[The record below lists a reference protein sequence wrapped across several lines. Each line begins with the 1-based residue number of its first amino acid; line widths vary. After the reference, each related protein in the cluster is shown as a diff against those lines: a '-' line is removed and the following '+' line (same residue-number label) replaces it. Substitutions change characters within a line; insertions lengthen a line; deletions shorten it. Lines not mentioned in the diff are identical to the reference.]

1 MYDAIIVG
9 ARCAGSP
16 LAMLLGRKGYK
27 VLLVDKASFPSDI
40 ISTHYIHQPGAARL
54 KRWGLLDAVISSNCP
69 PIMRMLFDVGPFALE
84 GSPPSVDGAAEALC
98 PRRMVLDKILLDAAV
113 TAGAEV
119 RERFYVRDVI
129 RDGDRITGIR
139 AETSSGQSIVEQARV
154 VVGADGQRSVIAR
167 ACCAAEYQVRPAASC
182 NYYTYFSDVPCS
194 TAELYNRDRCLI
206 GLFPTNDDLTL
217 VFEAFP
223 NHDFREQRGNL
234 EAHYFRLLT
243 QVPEVL
249 ERVRDGRREARF
261 TGTTDL
267 PGFFRKSSG
276 SGWALAG
283 DAGYHKHPVTAQ
295 GISDAFRDADELA
308 AAVDG
313 GLSGAGP
320 LEQSLADYAR
330 RRDESV
336 MPMYELTCELA
347 TLEPPSL
354 EMQHRFAAMRGDQE
368 AISRF
373 LGTITGSVAIADFFS
388 QQP

>member
-1 MYDAIIVG
+1 VYDAIIVG

-16 LAMLLGRKGYK
+16 LAMLLARKGYK
-27 VLLVDKASFPSDI
+27 VLLTDKASFPSDI

-54 KRWGLLDAVISSNCP
+54 KRWGLLDAVMSSNCP
-69 PIMRMLFDVGPFALE
+69 PIKGLLFDLGPFALE
-84 GSPPSVDGAAEALC
+84 GSAPSVGGVLEALC
-98 PRRMVLDKILLDAAV
+98 PRRTVLDKILLDAAAA
-113 TAGAEV
+113 AGAEV

-129 RDGDRITGIR
+129 RDGDRVAGIR
-139 AETSSGQSIVEQARV
+139 AETATGHSLVEQARV

-167 ACCAAEYQVRPAASC
+167 ACGAAEYQVRPAASC

-194 TAELYNRDRCLI
+194 ACELYNRDRCLI

-217 VFEAFP
+217 LVESFP
-223 NHDFREQRGNL
+223 IHDFHEQRGNL

-243 QVPEVL
+243 QVPEL
-249 ERVRDGRREARF
+249 SERVRGGRREARF
-261 TGTTDL
+261 AGTTDL

-276 SGWALAG
+276 PGWALAG

-308 AAVDG
+308 AAIDA

-320 LEQSLADYAR
+320 LEESLADYAR

-336 MPMYELTCELA
+336 MPMYELTCEMA
-347 TLEPPSL
+347 TLDPPSL

-373 LGTITGSVAIADFFS
+373 LGMLAGSVGVAEFLS
-388 QQP
+388 RHT

>member
-1 MYDAIIVG
+1 VYDAIIVG

-16 LAMLLGRKGYK
+16 LAMLLARKGYR
-27 VLLVDKASFPSDI
+27 VLLADKASFPSDI
-40 ISTHYIHQPGAARL
+40 ISTHYIHQPGVARL
-54 KRWGLLDAVISSNCP
+54 RRWGLLDAVRSSNCP
-69 PIMRMLFDVGPFALE
+69 PIQGLLFDLGPFALE
-84 GSPPSVDGAAEALC
+84 GSPPSVDGVRDALC
-98 PRRMVLDKILLDAAV
+98 PRRTVLDKILLDAAAA
-113 TAGAEV
+113 AGAEV

-129 RDGDRITGIR
+129 REGDRVTGIR
-139 AETSSGQSIVEQARV
+139 AETSTSVSIVEQAGV
-154 VVGADGQRSVIAR
+154 VVGADGQRSLVAR
-167 ACCAAEYQVRPAASC
+167 VCGAAEYQVRPAVSC
-182 NYYTYFSDVPCS
+182 NYYTYFSDVPCLK
-194 TAELYNRDRCLI
+194 AELYNRDRSLI
-206 GLFPTNDDLTL
+206 GVFPTNDDLTL

-223 NHDFREQRGNL
+223 NDDFRARRGDL
-234 EAHYFRLLT
+234 EAHYFGLLT

-249 ERVRDGRREARF
+249 ERVRGGRREARF

-276 SGWALAG
+276 PGWALAG

-308 AAVDG
+308 AAIDA
-313 GLSGAGP
+313 GLSGARP

-347 TLEPPSL
+347 SLEPPSR
-354 EMQHRFAAMRGDQE
+354 EMQQRFAAMRGDQE

-373 LGTITGSVAIADFFS
+373 FGTLAGSVRIADFFNP
-388 QQP
+388 QT

>member
-1 MYDAIIVG
+1 VYDAIIVG

-27 VLLVDKASFPSDI
+27 VLLADKASFPSDI
-40 ISTHYIHQPGAARL
+40 ISTHYIHQTGAARL
-54 KRWGLLDAVISSNCP
+54 KRWGLLDAVISSHCP
-69 PIMRMLFDVGPFALE
+69 PITGLLFDLGPFALK
-84 GSPPSVDGAAEALC
+84 GSAPSVDGVKNAFC
-98 PRRMVLDKILLDAAV
+98 PRRRVLDKILLDAAAA
-113 TAGAEV
+113 AGAEV
-119 RERFYVRDVI
+119 REQFYVRDVT

-139 AETSSGQSIVEQARV
+139 AETSDGHSIIEQARV
-154 VVGADGQRSVIAR
+154 VVGADGQRSVIALV
-167 ACCAAEYQVRPAASC
+167 CGAAEYQVRPAASC
-182 NYYTYFSDVPCS
+182 NYYTYFSDVPS
-194 TAELYNRDRCLI
+194 LEAELYNRDRCLI
-206 GLFPTNDDLTL
+206 GAFPTNDNLTL

-223 NHDFREQRGNL
+223 NDHFREQRGDL

-243 QVPEVL
+243 QVPELL
-249 ERVRDGRREARF
+249 ERVRCGRREARF

-276 SGWALAG
+276 PGWALAG
-283 DAGYHKHPVTAQ
+283 DAGYHKHPITAQ

-308 AAVDG
+308 AAIDA
-313 GLSGAGP
+313 GLSGEEL

-347 TLEPPSL
+347 SLEPPSR
-354 EMQHRFAAMRGDQE
+354 EMQQRFAAMRGDQE

-373 LGTITGSVAIADFFS
+373 FGTLAGSVRIADFFNP
-388 QQP
+388 QT